1 MPMNPRLLRPI
12 ASGVHPEAAAWR
24 SAVVANGGSVSAS
37 TVRAVSKF
45 CADIDKAGIR
55 DRFYRLNLFCG
66 NDLNAVL
73 VPLYRGPSRTGT
85 QLGNATDINQGT
97 FVGSDY
103 VENSGLKGNGSSKY
117 LETGVAMTF
126 LGTNQV
132 HMFVSFNPEVSEL
145 KVLLGGRF
153 NVSGSVSLEGNYN
166 GTTSNR
172 PRAALFSG
180 GLSPPD
186 NCSPITGRT
195 QYLINF
201 DGTQPLLML
210 GRNVTLN
217 NAGNAG
223 AFSSTNNE
231 AFLVFA
237 GNQTGTGIAGHSAQR
252 IDAYSFG
259 AAFTSTAQ
267 RDDFHTAMSDF
278 RTALGRT

>member
-12 ASGVHPEAAAWR
+12 ASGVHPEANAWR

-37 TVRAVSKF
+37 TMRAVSKF

-126 LGTNQV
+126 LGTNQL

-145 KVLLGGRF
+145 RILLGARS
-153 NVSGSVSLEGNYN
+153 NLAGSLALEGNYN

-172 PRAALFSG
+172 PRTSWFSG
-180 GLSPPD
+180 GLQPPD
-186 NCSPITGRT
+186 HCSPITGRT
-195 QYLINF
+195 QYLANF
-201 DGTQPLLML
+201 TGTQPLLVL
-210 GRNVTLN
+210 GRNVNLN
-217 NAGNAG
+217 NANNAG
-223 AFSSTNNE
+223 AYSSTHTTP
-231 AFLVFA
+231 FYIFA
-237 GNQTGTGIAGHSAQR
+237 GEQTGTGIVAYSAQR